1 MMKIEEMKQPKAEE
15 IANSWKYDGEYAF
28 YDMAADPED
37 YEEIMCPNL
46 RGNRYFSVF
55 DNDALIGFSC
65 VEQEES
71 FIELGLGLRPDL
83 MGHGKGRA
91 FLEEI
96 LCYVKKR
103 YLFESIHLDVASFNQ
118 RAIKVYE
125 RAGFVKTG
133 NVLVATNGGQYDF
146 TQMELKSI

>member
-1 MMKIEEMKQPKAEE
+1 MMKIEEMKHPKADE
-15 IANSWKYDGEYAF
+15 IAISWNYDGEYAF
-28 YDMAADPED
+28 YVMAADPED

-55 DNDALIGFSC
+55 DNDALIGFFC

-83 MGHGKGRA
+83 TGHGKGSV

>member
-1 MMKIEEMKQPKAEE
+1 MKIEEMKQPKAEE

-28 YDMAADPED
+28 YDMAAYPED

-55 DNDALIGFSC
+55 DNDALIGFFC

-83 MGHGKGRA
+83 TGHGKGSV

-118 RAIKVYE
+118 RAIKVYK

>member
-55 DNDALIGFSC
+55 DNDALIGFFC

-83 MGHGKGRA
+83 TGHGRGSV

-118 RAIKVYE
+118 RAIKVYK